1 MLCCPRNKIY
11 IDKTKRQLCIRI
23 GEHIASINKDDDCPL
38 VLHFTQFHLGNQK
51 GLTVKGI
58 YVLNQPLRRGD
69 FDTIL
74 LQKEK
79 MWIYN
84 LGSLIQQGLNNEC
97 NLQPFL
103 EA

>member
-1 MLCCPRNKIY
+1 MVNTLQVLIKRTML
-11 IDKTKRQLCIRI
+11 
-23 GEHIASINKDDDCPL
+23 APL
-38 VLHFTQFHLGNQK
+38 ALHFTQFHQGNRNW
-51 GLTVKGI
+51 LMVKGI
-58 YVLNQPLRRGD
+58 YVLNLPVRRGD

-84 LGSLIQQGLNNEC
+84 LGSLDPQGLNNEC

-103 EA
+103 EV